1 MSMEVSW
8 AEVERRAEVPKGKLR
23 RSEKT
28 STTNKQRR
36 VGEFEWD
43 LLRRSAMINGPTDIA
58 LTFVDYLGKENL
70 NARRFDQLTPAALN
84 FIDEIECVA
93 SAPVSLAS
101 TGFTQRPAIVDRR
114 TW

>member
-1 MSMEVSW
+1 
-8 AEVERRAEVPKGKLR
+8 LR

-43 LLRRSAMINGPTDIA
+43 LLRRSALINGPTDIA
-58 LTFVDYLGKENL
+58 LTFVDYLGKKNL
-70 NARRFDQLTPAALN
+70 DAHRFEQLTEPTLH
-84 FIDEIECVA
+84 FIEEVERVA
-93 SAPVSLAS
+93 RAPVSLIS
-101 TGFTQRPAIVDRR
+101 TGFAQRPSIVDRR